1 MEQQQLFIAMA
12 LNAWNLQISRIEKFF
27 FDQPDEILLKPIAPG
42 KNRPVY
48 LLGHLVAVHDMMAE
62 IMGIGERKYQ
72 HLDNDFIKNPDGSAV
87 DQYSLDVLKQNW
99 KEVHQ
104 KLADLFNTL
113 QPADWFKRHNSVSE
127 EDFAQDPTRNRL
139 NLVMNRTGHVAYHHG
154 QLKLVG

>member
-1 MEQQQLFIAMA
+1 MV
-12 LNAWNLQISRIEKFF
+12 LNTWNLHISRTEKFF

-62 IMGIGERKYQ
+62 IMGIGGRKYQ

-87 DQYSLDVLKQNW
+87 DQYSLDILKQNW

-104 KLADLFNTL
+104 KLAELFGTL
-113 QPADWFKRHNSVSE
+113 QPEDWFKRHNSVSE
-127 EDFAQDPTRNRL
+127 EDFAKDPTRNRL
-139 NLVMNRTGHVAYHHG
+139 NLVINRTTHVAYHLG